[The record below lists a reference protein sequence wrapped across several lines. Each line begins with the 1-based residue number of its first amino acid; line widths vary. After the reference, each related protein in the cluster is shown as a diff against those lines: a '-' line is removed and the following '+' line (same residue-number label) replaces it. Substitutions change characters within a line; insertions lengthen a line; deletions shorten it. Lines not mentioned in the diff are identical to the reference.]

1 MRPDVIN
8 DPLPGGAPRPELGP
22 AAAVPT
28 EAPSS
33 KVNPVTGVVEQ
44 HPAPP
49 ARVVFSRDLLLGD
62 QELHID
68 HDGAIYRL
76 RVTQNGKL
84 ILYK

>member
-1 MRPDVIN
+1 LWFVLQKRVEMN
-8 DPLPGGAPRPELGP
+8 AQTGPEHQTVPPPGP
-22 AAAVPT
+22 ATSPQASAGGLPP
-28 EAPSS
+28 AP
-33 KVNPVTGVVEQ
+33 PG
-44 HPAPP
+44 PP

>member
-1 MRPDVIN
+1 MNAQTGPEHQTV
-8 DPLPGGAPRPELGP
+8 PPASSPQPSPGGLPPAPPG
-22 AAAVPT
+22 
-28 EAPSS
+28 
-33 KVNPVTGVVEQ
+33 
-44 HPAPP
+44 PP